1 MNKHVTNKYTCN
13 RVKRSAYSNGTK
25 VKRTL
30 EHAYEK
36 IRAGNPKKT
45 YKVDDK
51 NLFQSKKTTYN
62 KRLASK
68 IEVAD
73 WELKVVVTGTE
84 PIWVAF
90 DW

>member
-1 MNKHVTNKYTCN
+1 MKKYEL
-13 RVKRSAYSNGTK
+13 A
-25 VKRTL
+25 
-30 EHAYEK
+30 
-36 IRAGNPKKT
+36 IRKKT

-51 NLFQSKKTTYN
+51 NLFRSKKTTYN

-73 WELKVVVTGTE
+73 RELKVVVTGTE